1 MAKKKGVFMKNLF
14 ILLLLPLFC
23 PAGIVVE
30 LYDIDDSNQLELFQK
45 LEKRGSKYRSNFS
58 FVVHSDSFS
67 DTSYTIEIPKLNF
80 NGDRLYLGKTIVS
93 RLTKIPGGWSVNAT
107 PFEQWVVIY
116 GDPIEEDT
124 TFINYSRIDMGEEPE
139 VVGRRA
145 ERADLL
151 DFLSK

>member
-23 PAGIVVE
+23 HAGIVVE
-30 LYDIDDSNQLELFQK
+30 LYDIDNSNQSALFQN

-67 DTSYTIEIPKLNF
+67 DTSYTIEVPKLNF

-93 RLTKIPGGWSVNAT
+93 RLTKVYGGWSVNAI

-116 GDPIEEDT
+116 GDSVEEDT
-124 TFINYSRIDMGEEPE
+124 TFINYSRIDMGEEPA
-139 VVGRRA
+139 VADSRA
-145 ERADLL
+145 NLL